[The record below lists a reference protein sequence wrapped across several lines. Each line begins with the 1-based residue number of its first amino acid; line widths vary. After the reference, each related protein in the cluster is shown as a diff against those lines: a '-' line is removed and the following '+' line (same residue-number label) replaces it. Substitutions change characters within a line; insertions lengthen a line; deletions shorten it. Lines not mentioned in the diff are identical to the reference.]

1 KKIMVMMTH
10 RTEGPAAPR
19 EFLTNQPF
27 VRLENALTNGQ
38 LRIETY
44 TSHVAGVRAKVVVSS
59 GEEFSRIAPTND
71 APGSVA
77 IPRSE
82 NPAANPESLADLE
95 LVKTGITG
103 PGGVVGGGWFASSRA
118 SWRYEARL
126 FSHLLNVLAYG

>member
-1 KKIMVMMTH
+1 TH

-27 VRLENALTNGQ
+27 VRLENALSNGQ
-38 LRIETY
+38 VRIETY

-59 GEEFSRIAPTND
+59 GEGLSRIAHTNE
-71 APGSVA
+71 APGSVTV
-77 IPRSE
+77 PGSE
-82 NPAANPESLADLE
+82 SLAANPQSPADLD
-95 LVKTGITG
+95 LVNAGVTG

-126 FSHLLNVLAYG
+126 FSHLL